1 MSLSIRNNL
10 MSNVAQ
16 KNFGDTYEKMSS
28 SVNSLSSGLRINDA
42 SDDAAGLAIRE
53 DMRAEIG
60 ALDQGVRNAND
71 GVSMLQTYD
80 GAAQVVDN
88 KLVRMKELAEQ
99 SATGTY
105 DDDQRDIMQ
114 DEFKQLSEEIDRIAE
129 TTDFNGI
136 SGISGGAS
144 YLEENLNEVGVE
156 DGDEVEADQ
165 LVAVGS
171 GAGIDD
177 VNSGDIVQVSGD
189 LDSATEIQSVSSD
202 DLEVVHSAEDG
213 DWVDSKGTDYQWD
226 ADNTTWDDSED
237 IPDDAGSI
245 TVHFG
250 PGKEDGDDNY
260 DVDVQN
266 MTAEGLGVKAGTED
280 DELDISDQEGAKDAL
295 EEIDSAIKKKDEG
308 RAHFGAMMNRLDY
321 TVDATST
328 QRENIQAAESQISD
342 VDVASEMADMT
353 RNQVLAQAGTSMLS
367 QANTMPEMAMG
378 LLQQ

>member
-136 SGISGGAS
+136 SGISGG
-144 YLEENLNEVGVE
+144 
-156 DGDEVEADQ
+156 
-165 LVAVGS
+165 
-171 GAGIDD
+171 
-177 VNSGDIVQVSGD
+177 
-189 LDSATEIQSVSSD
+189 
-202 DLEVVHSAEDG
+202 
-213 DWVDSKGTDYQWD
+213 
-226 ADNTTWDDSED
+226 
-237 IPDDAGSI
+237 
-245 TVHFG
+245 
-250 PGKEDGDDNY
+250 
-260 DVDVQN
+260 
-266 MTAEGLGVKAGTED
+266 
-280 DELDISDQEGAKDAL
+280 
-295 EEIDSAIKKKDEG
+295 
-308 RAHFGAMMNRLDY
+308 
-321 TVDATST
+321 
-328 QRENIQAAESQISD
+328 
-342 VDVASEMADMT
+342 
-353 RNQVLAQAGTSMLS
+353 
-367 QANTMPEMAMG
+367 
-378 LLQQ
+378 